1 MYKPITIGPIKISAI
16 TKAEFLAEVKRR
28 VSSGEQTFVTTPY
41 SEFLYAALRS
51 GEVRDLLAKAD
62 LAIAD
67 GIGVLWAERF
77 LSEPLRANSHFG
89 KIFEAW
95 TQVVTSGARILL
107 APKFLYKNIPEKI
120 VGAEVFFDLCRLAE
134 QENFSVF
141 LLNDWSD
148 SAQKTAEL
156 LKQKYPQLKIAGVS
170 NKTIDDQSVKVD
182 IAEASPDLLFV
193 GYGNIKQERW
203 IAEHLKDLPVKM
215 AMGVGGT
222 FDYAAGNKLRPPKFI
237 RRIGLE
243 WLFRLFT
250 QPRRVPRIYRATI
263 GLMIS
268 LVRYKV
274 FKSYPFRS
282 NAVAV
287 VVNNENKILLC
298 KRIVAPSKNGQSR
311 VFLDNYWQFPQ
322 GGIDNGEN
330 LLNAAARE
338 LEEET
343 GIKSVEP
350 LLTSSF
356 LNQYEWL
363 HGNRP
368 VVFNQRPYNGQAQQT
383 VLFRFFG
390 DESEIKVDGR
400 EFEQYEWLSVKE
412 VLQRIAPERRNHAEN
427 VLNELSDYLEKSA

>member
-16 TKAEFLAEVKRR
+16 SKAEFLAEVKRR
-28 VSSGEQTFVTTPY
+28 VSSDEQTFVTTPY

-62 LAIAD
+62 IAIAD
-67 GIGVLWAERF
+67 GIGIFWAERF
-77 LSEPLRANSHFG
+77 LSKPLAAKSHYG
-89 KIFEAW
+89 KIVEAW
-95 TQVVTSGARILL
+95 FGAIITGARILL
-107 APKFLYKNIPEKI
+107 TPSYLYQNIPEKI
-120 VGAEVFFDLCRLAE
+120 VGAEVFFDLCALAE
-134 QENFSVF
+134 KENFSVF

-156 LKQKYPQLKIAGVS
+156 LKIKYPKLKIAGVS
-170 NKTIDDQSVKVD
+170 NKKIDDQSVKVD
-182 IAEASPDLLFV
+182 IAEVSPDMLFV

-222 FDYAAGNKLRPPKFI
+222 FDYAAGNKLRPPKFV

-263 GLMIS
+263 GLIVS
-268 LVRYKV
+268 LIRYKV

-287 VVNNENKILLC
+287 VVNEDNKILLF
-298 KRIVAPSKNGQSR
+298 KRIVAPPKNGQSR

-322 GGIDNGEN
+322 GGIDEGEE
-330 LLNAAARE
+330 LLSAAARE

-343 GIKSVEP
+343 GITSVKP
-350 LLTSSF
+350 LLTSNF
-356 LNQYEWL
+356 LNSYEWL

-368 VVFNQRPYNGQAQQT
+368 VVFNQRPYNGQTQQT

-390 DESEIKVDGR
+390 DNSEIVVDGR
-400 EFEQYEWLSVKE
+400 EFEEYEWLSVKD
-412 VLQRIAPERRNHAEN
+412 VLQRIAPERKHHAEN
-427 VLNELSDYLEKSA
+427 VLKELSEYLKKSA